1 MGNKKHS
8 NIPRLNFGSLNIQ
21 GGFLSKINLGD
32 LSQYKVRMLI
42 CKDMSTLGVNVQK
55 RGRQLEILVEL

>member
-32 LSQYKVRMLI
+32 LSQLI
-42 CKDMSTLGVNVQK
+42 SKYDIFCPQETYLEQGQNVSCIFV
-55 RGRQLEILVEL
+55 LCEF